1 MPQQRFLLWQK
12 VLLLRH
18 RRNVATMAV
27 FRPLIL
33 RCTVMEQLEFFD
45 IPSPCVGVCIAN
57 NRGYCKGCFRS
68 RDERLYWLKLSDAQ
82 KREVVRLCAQR
93 KRKVWLAKMHSLSTE
108 GEHDGDVDA
117 PELNL
122 DFKDEQAE

>member
-1 MPQQRFLLWQK
+1 
-12 VLLLRH
+12 
-18 RRNVATMAV
+18 
-27 FRPLIL
+27 
-33 RCTVMEQLEFFD
+33 MEQLEFFD

-68 RDERLYWLKLSDAQ
+68 RDERQYWFKLSDAQ

-93 KRKVWLAKMHSLSTE
+93 KRKVWLAKMQNLSVDVEQE
-108 GEHDGDVDA
+108 GRLNE

>member
-1 MPQQRFLLWQK
+1 
-12 VLLLRH
+12 
-18 RRNVATMAV
+18 
-27 FRPLIL
+27 
-33 RCTVMEQLEFFD
+33 MEQLEFFD
-45 IPSPCVGVCIAN
+45 IPSPCVGVCISN

-93 KRKVWLAKMHSLSTE
+93 KRKVWLAKMQNLSVDVEQEGHSDE
-108 GEHDGDVDA
+108 

>member
-1 MPQQRFLLWQK
+1 
-12 VLLLRH
+12 
-18 RRNVATMAV
+18 
-27 FRPLIL
+27 
-33 RCTVMEQLEFFD
+33 MEQLEFFD

-68 RDERLYWLKLSDAQ
+68 RDERQYWFKLSDAQ

-93 KRKVWLAKMHSLSTE
+93 KRKVWLAKMQAYSTDA
-108 GEHDGDVDA
+108 GHDGDVDA

>member
-1 MPQQRFLLWQK
+1 
-12 VLLLRH
+12 
-18 RRNVATMAV
+18 
-27 FRPLIL
+27 
-33 RCTVMEQLEFFD
+33 MEQLEFFD

-68 RDERLYWLKLSDAQ
+68 RDERQYWFKLSDAQ

-93 KRKVWLAKMHSLSTE
+93 KRKVWLAKMQNLSVDVEQE
-108 GEHDGDVDA
+108 GCLDE

>member
-1 MPQQRFLLWQK
+1 
-12 VLLLRH
+12 
-18 RRNVATMAV
+18 
-27 FRPLIL
+27 
-33 RCTVMEQLEFFD
+33 MEQLEFFD

-57 NRGYCKGCFRS
+57 NRGYCNGCFRS
-68 RDERLYWLKLSDAQ
+68 RDERQYWFKLSDAQ

>member
-1 MPQQRFLLWQK
+1 
-12 VLLLRH
+12 
-18 RRNVATMAV
+18 
-27 FRPLIL
+27 
-33 RCTVMEQLEFFD
+33 MEQLEFFD

-93 KRKVWLAKMHSLSTE
+93 KRKVWLVKMQNLSVDVEQE
-108 GEHDGDVDA
+108 GYLDE

>member
-1 MPQQRFLLWQK
+1 
-12 VLLLRH
+12 
-18 RRNVATMAV
+18 
-27 FRPLIL
+27 
-33 RCTVMEQLEFFD
+33 MEQLEFFD

-93 KRKVWLAKMHSLSTE
+93 KRKVWLAKMQNLSVDVEQE
-108 GEHDGDVDA
+108 GCLDE

>member
-1 MPQQRFLLWQK
+1 
-12 VLLLRH
+12 
-18 RRNVATMAV
+18 
-27 FRPLIL
+27 
-33 RCTVMEQLEFFD
+33 MEQLEFFD
-45 IPSPCVGVCIAN
+45 IPSPCVGVCISN

-108 GEHDGDVDA
+108 GEHDGAVDA
-117 PELNL
+117 PDLTF
-122 DFKDEQAE
+122 DFTDEQAE

>member
-1 MPQQRFLLWQK
+1 
-12 VLLLRH
+12 
-18 RRNVATMAV
+18 
-27 FRPLIL
+27 
-33 RCTVMEQLEFFD
+33 MEQLEFFD

-68 RDERLYWLKLSDAQ
+68 RDERQYWFKLSDAQ

-93 KRKVWLAKMHSLSTE
+93 KRKVWLAKMQNLSVDVELE
-108 GEHDGDVDA
+108 GCLDE

>member
-1 MPQQRFLLWQK
+1 
-12 VLLLRH
+12 
-18 RRNVATMAV
+18 
-27 FRPLIL
+27 
-33 RCTVMEQLEFFD
+33 MEQLEFFD

-93 KRKVWLAKMHSLSTE
+93 KRKVWLAKMQNLSVDVEQE
-108 GEHDGDVDA
+108 GYLDE

>member
-1 MPQQRFLLWQK
+1 
-12 VLLLRH
+12 
-18 RRNVATMAV
+18 
-27 FRPLIL
+27 
-33 RCTVMEQLEFFD
+33 MEQLEFFD
-45 IPSPCVGVCIAN
+45 IPSPCVGVCISN

-68 RDERLYWLKLSDAQ
+68 RDERQYWLKLSDAQ

-108 GEHDGDVDA
+108 GEHDGDVDE

>member
-1 MPQQRFLLWQK
+1 
-12 VLLLRH
+12 
-18 RRNVATMAV
+18 
-27 FRPLIL
+27 
-33 RCTVMEQLEFFD
+33 MEQLEFFD

-68 RDERLYWLKLSDAQ
+68 RDERQYWLKLSDAQ

-93 KRKVWLAKMHSLSTE
+93 KRKVWLAKMQSLSADV
-108 GEHDGDVDA
+108 GQDGYLDE

>member
-1 MPQQRFLLWQK
+1 
-12 VLLLRH
+12 
-18 RRNVATMAV
+18 
-27 FRPLIL
+27 
-33 RCTVMEQLEFFD
+33 MEQLEFFD

-68 RDERLYWLKLSDAQ
+68 REERLYWLKLSDAQ

-93 KRKVWLAKMHSLSTE
+93 KRKVWLAKMQNLSVDVEQE
-108 GEHDGDVDA
+108 GYLDE

>member
-1 MPQQRFLLWQK
+1 
-12 VLLLRH
+12 
-18 RRNVATMAV
+18 
-27 FRPLIL
+27 
-33 RCTVMEQLEFFD
+33 MEQLEFFD

-93 KRKVWLAKMHSLSTE
+93 KRKVWLAKMQTLSVDVEQE
-108 GEHDGDVDA
+108 GRLNE

>member
-1 MPQQRFLLWQK
+1 
-12 VLLLRH
+12 
-18 RRNVATMAV
+18 
-27 FRPLIL
+27 
-33 RCTVMEQLEFFD
+33 MEQLEFFD
-45 IPSPCVGVCIAN
+45 IPSPCVGVCISN

-93 KRKVWLAKMHSLSTE
+93 KRKEWLAKMQSYSANTDDG
-108 GEHDGDVDA
+108 GEVDA

>member
-1 MPQQRFLLWQK
+1 
-12 VLLLRH
+12 
-18 RRNVATMAV
+18 
-27 FRPLIL
+27 
-33 RCTVMEQLEFFD
+33 MEQLEFFD

-93 KRKVWLAKMHSLSTE
+93 KRKVWLAKMQTLSVDVEQE
-108 GEHDGDVDA
+108 GHLDE

>member
-1 MPQQRFLLWQK
+1 
-12 VLLLRH
+12 
-18 RRNVATMAV
+18 
-27 FRPLIL
+27 
-33 RCTVMEQLEFFD
+33 MEQLEFFD

-68 RDERLYWLKLSDAQ
+68 RDERQYWFKLCDAQ
-82 KREVVRLCAQR
+82 MREVVRVCAQR
-93 KRKVWLAKMHSLSTE
+93 KRKVWLAKMQAYSADAGL
-108 GEHDGDVDA
+108 DGDVDA

>member
-1 MPQQRFLLWQK
+1 
-12 VLLLRH
+12 
-18 RRNVATMAV
+18 
-27 FRPLIL
+27 
-33 RCTVMEQLEFFD
+33 MEQLEFFD

-93 KRKVWLAKMHSLSTE
+93 KRKVWLAKMQNLSVDVEQE
-108 GEHDGDVDA
+108 GHLDE

-122 DFKDEQAE
+122 DFKDEQTE